1 MDCALALISWILVKL
16 KNKRNAEQNWCI
28 HVHSNRLDIINRLE
42 DLRVETDTYF
52 TNNPKSI
59 SCYGLYFYWDCMGFT
74 VLVASFR
81 NVESKRAAPAR
92 LNALTLLFAG
102 AWPKFSRIAAP
113 FLSLIAFIQLRHSSD
128 AAFMIIPQQVW
139 KWQGQYIKNN
149 YDAYLQVTKIGL
161 FMMLF
166 LQMGIDERREYRW
179 YQSLL
184 PWLTQELQGRLDS
197 VTFRKYM
204 I

>member
-1 MDCALALISWILVKL
+1 MLDLPTIQLIDDARCRQSDVSNLTFRCVK
-16 KNKRNAEQNWCI
+16 
-28 HVHSNRLDIINRLE
+28 SNG
-42 DLRVETDTYF
+42 
-52 TNNPKSI
+52 S
-59 SCYGLYFYWDCMGFT
+59 YFYWDCMGLT

-184 PWLTQELQGRLDS
+184 PWHTQELQGRLDS
-197 VTFRKYM
+197 VTFRKYS